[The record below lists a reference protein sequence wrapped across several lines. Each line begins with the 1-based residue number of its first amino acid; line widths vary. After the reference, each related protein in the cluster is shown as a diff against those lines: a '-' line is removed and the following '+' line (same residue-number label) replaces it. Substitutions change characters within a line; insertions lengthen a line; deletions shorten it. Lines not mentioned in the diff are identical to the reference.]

1 MQFLIWLLTKIALL
15 YCQWYVG
22 EEKQQTTTR
31 IDTEDVSKPI
41 PATSPI
47 QCVLKC
53 QRSLRRSYFVA
64 DKGQCFC
71 LKIEDQKIFLNE
83 KEVSVIFYKPTIVS
97 ITN

>member
-1 MQFLIWLLTKIALL
+1 MQFLIWFLTKIALV

-22 EEKQQTTTR
+22 EEKQQTATS
-31 IDTEDVSKPI
+31 IDTEDASKPI

-53 QRSLRRSYFVA
+53 QRSLRKSYFVA

-71 LKIEDQKIFLNE
+71 LKIEDQNILSNE
-83 KEVSVIFYKPTIVS
+83 KVDGIFYKPTIVS